1 MKWATI
7 DFAEY
12 RVSIETREQLGGVLR
27 ERGEICR
34 RKEDTV

>member
-12 RVSIETREQLGGVLR
+12 RVSIETREQLGGVL
-27 ERGEICR
+27 GGGTGINM
-34 RKEDTV
+34 